1 LRGSAPGTDR
11 GSNLERGQRRLRTE
25 VMSPDASAL
34 HHQLRSSLEAE
45 SSAWL
50 DKALASIAEQP
61 FVPSRALNAF
71 ALAVRKLRSSAL
83 LAASSLPEALRALP
97 DTGAGAMGR
106 MVLVA
111 AAVDAAGDAAPALVA
126 ELYRQGDNEEKCAV
140 LRALPLLDG
149 PARFVDV
156 AVNACRSSVQPVF
169 EAVACD
175 TGYAAQRFED
185 AAFAQMVLKAL
196 FVGVPLERV
205 QGLRARTNPELSRM
219 AHGYASERRAA
230 GRTVPEDI
238 DRFFPR

>member
-1 LRGSAPGTDR
+1 
-11 GSNLERGQRRLRTE
+11 
-25 VMSPDASAL
+25 MSSDASAL
-34 HHQLRSSLEAE
+34 RQQLRSHLDADSC
-45 SSAWL
+45 AWL

-61 FVPSRALNAF
+61 FAEARALNAF
-71 ALAVRKLRSSAL
+71 ALASRKLRGAAG
-83 LAASSLPEALRALP
+83 LAAASLPEALRSLP
-97 DTGAGAMGR
+97 ETGAGALAR
-106 MVLVA
+106 MVLLT
-111 AAVDAAGDAAPALVA
+111 AAVEASGAAAPALVA
-126 ELYRQGDNEEKCAV
+126 ELFRQGDSDEKCAV
-140 LRALPLLDG
+140 LHALPLLDE

-175 TGYAAQRFED
+175 TPYAAQRFGD

-196 FVGVPLERV
+196 FVGIPLERV
-205 QGLRARTNPELSRM
+205 QGLRERTNPELSRM